1 MKYALI
7 AALLLTSGVQTLEN
21 ESQMNNIAAVSE
33 IDQLQ
38 AAAHLYLRN
47 LEDASFL
54 NADEIAAR
62 VSTMCAPSCKKIVNG
77 KVIFES
83 SEHYSVQL
91 TNIKKDVGTWT
102 VQPLEILT
110 DVGSR
115 AAMIRQLVFTEKA
128 GVLIVFVVLRFDDE
142 YKITEIDEV
151 YNKFNGKS

>member
-1 MKYALI
+1 MKYTLI
-7 AALLLTSGVQTLEN
+7 AAALFTSGVQALEN
-21 ESQMNNIAAVSE
+21 ESQVNNIEAVSE

-47 LEDASFL
+47 LGDASSQ
-54 NADEIAAR
+54 NIDEIADR
-62 VSTMCAPSCKKIVNG
+62 ISTMCTPNCKKIVNG

-83 SEHYSVQL
+83 REHYSVQL
-91 TNIKKDVGTWT
+91 TDIKKDIGIWAI
-102 VQPLEILT
+102 QPLEILT

-115 AAMIRQLVFTEKA
+115 VAVIRQLVFTEKA

-151 YNKFNGKS
+151 YSKFNGKS

>member
-7 AALLLTSGVQTLEN
+7 AALLLTSGVQALEN
-21 ESQMNNIAAVSE
+21 ESQINNVAAVSE

-54 NADEIAAR
+54 NTDEIAAR
-62 VSTMCAPSCKKIVNG
+62 VSTMCALSCKKIVNG

-91 TNIKKDVGTWT
+91 TDIKKDVGTWT

-115 AAMIRQLVFTEKA
+115 VAVIRQLVPTEKA
-128 GVLIVFVVLRFDDE
+128 GVLIVFVILRYNDE
-142 YKITEIDEV
+142 FKITEINEV
-151 YNKFNGKS
+151 YSKLD